1 MQRVG
6 ASPGDDKR
14 GLRRTHSNPAY
25 PEVPR
30 TGNREGRGPGSH
42 GSFRQASLDYTVQ
55 FTICRATP
63 DTLVGP
69 PGPLRALRV
78 LGGAWLLYPS
88 RGSWVLILAEF
99 REGRVS
105 AMGTRALAS
114 ACMVPAT
121 FGESLCRWSGCIES
135 ALACNKLSDTGW
147 PCPCCAP
154 PFPQAMTTRFHL
166 LRCNV
171 LNASLRRHTAWYC
184 VVASVRVLRASR
196 GQHASAASF
205 SSPHASAGPFRA
217 VTQTSR
223 KPPLPRLLH
232 GRHGLPLAEVRHT
245 QRWNRHD
252 ARRILFRV
260 FLASS
265 VSPTQ

>member
-25 PEVPR
+25 PEVPT
-30 TGNREGRGPGSH
+30 TGNRDGRGPGSH

-78 LGGAWLLYPS
+78 LCGAWLLYPS

-105 AMGTRALAS
+105 AIEMRTLAS

-121 FGESLCRWSGCIES
+121 SGESLCRWSGCIEI
-135 ALACNKLSDTGW
+135 ALACNKLNDHRLAT
-147 PCPCCAP
+147 PA
-154 PFPQAMTTRFHL
+154 
-166 LRCNV
+166 LR
-171 LNASLRRHTAWYC
+171 ATF
-184 VVASVRVLRASR
+184 SVRRDNAISSAALQRFEHLATATYGLVLRSR
-196 GQHASAASF
+196 IDARAARIARATRERGKFFFAACERRSVPRCHANVAKTAAASIAAR
-205 SSPHASAGPFRA
+205 ASWPA
-217 VTQTSR
+217 
-223 KPPLPRLLH
+223 
-232 GRHGLPLAEVRHT
+232 
-245 QRWNRHD
+245 
-252 ARRILFRV
+252 
-260 FLASS
+260 AS
-265 VSPTQ
+265 